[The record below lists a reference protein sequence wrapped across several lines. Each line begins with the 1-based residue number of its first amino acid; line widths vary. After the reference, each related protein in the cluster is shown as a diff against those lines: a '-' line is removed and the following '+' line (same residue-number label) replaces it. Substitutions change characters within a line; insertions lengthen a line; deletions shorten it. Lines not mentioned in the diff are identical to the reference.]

1 MKDWQA
7 ILLKIRKHKSLWNV
21 EPFSIA
27 GHLFTELPL
36 HISLEIELLNE
47 RGQELYSLQNS
58 SKTQPCEE
66 NIVEGSSWRITER
79 LDNIHLKFN
88 SASLWSCIVKL
99 SCHFFAGLPPSLEL
113 TRNWNMIL
121 GCGSLLFFFFFTAS
135 EGSKISTQCFWGNW
149 VSPFLC
155 YSFLWQCS
163 TSQLNNIF
171 SWSQGFFIRYEM
183 PQFDCRGAKSLNS
196 RLDNKQNANVHTKC
210 YTILV

>member
-121 GCGSLLFFFFFTAS
+121 GCGSLLFFFFLLPRKAVKFQLNVS
-135 EGSKISTQCFWGNW
+135 EGIESLLFCVT
-149 VSPFLC
+149 V
-155 YSFLWQCS
+155 
-163 TSQLNNIF
+163 
-171 SWSQGFFIRYEM
+171 FF
-183 PQFDCRGAKSLNS
+183 
-196 RLDNKQNANVHTKC
+196 DNAQPAN
-210 YTILV
+210 